1 MAERPRVLLTGGTG
15 FVGRAI
21 VPPLLEAG
29 VDLHIVSRA
38 APPPPDGVVQHVADL
53 LDETA
58 ARALLRDVRPALL
71 IHSAWTVEHGRFWTA
86 PENAA
91 WLDAST
97 ALARHFVEGGG
108 RRILGL
114 GTCAEYAPTAAGDG
128 APWPETRPAAPAT
141 PYGAAKAALAARL
154 SMLPASTAWARLFHL
169 FGEGEH
175 PARLVPHVAR
185 ALIAGRPAET
195 GAGHAVRDYAS
206 TRIIGRA
213 LAALALSRVAG
224 PVNVAAGEARPMR
237 EVVTAVARLIGR
249 PDLLRLGARPDP
261 PDEVPYMVADI
272 SRLRREVGFAE
283 HADLESDLARLV
295 AVLRA
300 QG

>member
-15 FVGRAI
+15 FVGRA
-21 VPPLLEAG
+21 VVAPLLRAG
-29 VDLHIVSRA
+29 VDLHATSRA
-38 APPPPDGVVQHVADL
+38 PQPPRDGITWHAVDL
-53 LDETA
+53 LEEAA
-58 ARALLRDVRPALL
+58 ARALLRDLRPALL
-71 IHSAWTVEHGRFWTA
+71 VHAAWTVEHGRFWTA

-97 ALARHFVEGGG
+97 ALARSFVGAGG

-114 GTCAEYAPTAAGDG
+114 GTCAEYAAVAPGDG
-128 APWPETRPAAPAT
+128 APWPETRPVAPAT

-154 SMLPASTAWARLFHL
+154 DALPIATAWARLFHL

-195 GAGHAVRDYAS
+195 GSGSAVRDYAD
-206 TRIIGRA
+206 TRFAGRA
-213 LAALALSRVAG
+213 LAALALSRVTG
-224 PVNVAAGEARPMR
+224 PVNVASGEGRPMR
-237 EVVTAVARLIGR
+237 EIVTMVARSAGR
-249 PDLLRLGARPDP
+249 PELLRLGARPDP
-261 PDEVPYMVADI
+261 PGEAPYMVGDI
-272 SRLRREVGFAE
+272 SRLRHEVGFAE
-283 HADLESDLARLV
+283 HADLEGDLARLV